1 MGDAMTDS
9 GVDSELSP
17 SSPDSVTET
26 RTPGGLGVTEVVTG
40 NSAEE
45 LVARM
50 EEEDEEKFVIDEGK
64 MAEDK
69 METVEALLSL
79 GESSR
84 SPGHQEKPMITLMP
98 AHSPDTGEN
107 YHDEAN
113 LISSS

>member
-1 MGDAMTDS
+1 MTDS

-26 RTPGGLGVTEVVTG
+26 RPGGLGVTEVVTSH
-40 NSAEE
+40 SAEE

-64 MAEDK
+64 MAGDPDK

-84 SPGHQEKPMITLMP
+84 GQEKPLITLMP

-107 YHDEAN
+107 S
-113 LISSS
+113 LKISTRLKNT